1 MTFIKQIP
9 DQMELMQLCMA
20 APIEEDILPGEECSF
35 SMAAYG
41 IYILIFSNIGSW
53 YLPSF
58 TLHSHFRN
66 WVALQRIVC
75 LGPL

>member
-1 MTFIKQIP
+1 
-9 DQMELMQLCMA
+9 MQLCMA
-20 APIEEDILPGEECSF
+20 APIEEDILPGEKCSF

-41 IYILIFSNIGSW
+41 IYILIFSDIGSW
-53 YLPSF
+53 CLPSF

-66 WVALQRIVC
+66 WIALQRIVF